1 MPRSFDCIIIGGGCS
16 GTMLLFHLSQHAQ
29 TTRQLSVAIFESD
42 ELGPGVPYQTTQ
54 PLHVLNVPAGRMS
67 AIAAE
72 GDHFLSWYRAQGH
85 ATASG
90 GDFVARGEYGKYLR
104 HLAAIAS
111 ERISIEHIRSQAMR
125 LETTDGGVKVVAAN
139 GGEFHGKQAVLAW
152 GHNPPRIPREID
164 ESARQHPGYINN
176 PWRVNTASSQLER
189 GALLI
194 GTGLTMIDCAV
205 SIAGQSPDYKMLA
218 ISRRGLMPQPH
229 RHHDAPPRKLP
240 PPPIAYWP
248 TSTPGLLKAIRAYV
262 LTCRNRDFDW
272 REAITALRPV
282 TSQLWQGLSTQDKQR
297 FLEKLV
303 PYWDSHRHRV
313 APQVAARADQLQTEG
328 RLEVAA
334 ARLVRVHA
342 AGDLLEAT
350 ILDRGASATRAL
362 QVGCVVNCTG
372 PETDVRRSEN
382 SLVKQMLESKL
393 IAPDV
398 MRLGIECDEH
408 GHPTVD
414 GQSQS
419 RLWTIG
425 PVRKAQLWETIAVPE
440 IRVQAEE
447 LATKLITAVA

>member
-1 MPRSFDCIIIGGGCS
+1 
-16 GTMLLFHLSQHAQ
+16 MLLFHLSRLAPAAK
-29 TTRQLSVAIFESD
+29 TISVALFEPG
-42 ELGPGVPYQTTQ
+42 EPGPGVPYQTRQ

-67 AIAAE
+67 AIASE
-72 GDHFLSWYRAQGH
+72 GDHFLTWYRAQGH
-85 ATASG
+85 STASG
-90 GDFVARGEYGKYLR
+90 GDFVPRGEYGQYLR
-104 HLAAIAS
+104 HLASAAS
-111 ERISIEHIRSQAMR
+111 KRISIEQIHSHAVH
-125 LETTDGGVKVVAAN
+125 LETTREGIRVVAAD
-139 GGEFHGKQAVLAW
+139 GREVRGKQAVLAW

-164 ESARQHPGYINN
+164 QSAREHPGYINN
-176 PWRVNTASSQLER
+176 PWGVHAISSRLEQ

-205 SIAGQSPDYKMLA
+205 SIASQSPDYRMLA

-229 RHHDAPPRKLP
+229 RHHDAPPRNLP

-248 TSTPGLLKAIRAYV
+248 TSTSGLLKAIRAYV
-262 LTCRNRDFDW
+262 LTCRNKDFDW

-282 TSQLWQGLSTQDKQR
+282 TGQLWQGLSNSDKRR

-313 APQVAARADQLQTEG
+313 APQVAARADQLQTG
-328 RLEVAA
+328 GQLEVVA
-334 ARLVRVHA
+334 ARLVRVCA
-342 AGDLLEAT
+342 AGESLEAT
-350 ILDRGASATRAL
+350 ILDRGAAAPRTVR
-362 QVGCVVNCTG
+362 VGCAVNCTG
-372 PETDVRRSEN
+372 PETDVGRSDN
-382 SLVKQMLESKL
+382 PLVKQMLAAKL

-398 MRLGIECDEH
+398 MRLGIECDEQ

-414 GQSQS
+414 GESRE

-447 LATKLITAVA
+447 LAAKLITAVA

>member
-1 MPRSFDCIIIGGGCS
+1 
-16 GTMLLFHLSQHAQ
+16 MLLFHLSRHAQ
-29 TTRQLSVAIFESD
+29 TTKRFSVAIFESG
-42 ELGPGVPYQTTQ
+42 ELGPGVPYQTPQ

-72 GDHFLSWYRAQGH
+72 SDHFLSWYKNQGH
-85 ATASG
+85 ATATG
-90 GDFVARGEYGKYLR
+90 GDFVARGEFGKYLR
-104 HLAAIAS
+104 HLASVAA
-111 ERISIEHIRSQAMR
+111 ERISIEHIRSPAMR
-125 LETTDGGVKVVAAN
+125 LETTNNGVKIVAAS
-139 GGEFHGKQAVLAW
+139 GEEFHGKQAVLAW

-164 ESARQHPGYINN
+164 EGARAHPGYINN
-176 PWRVNTASSQLER
+176 PWGVSIASSRLER

-218 ISRRGLMPQPH
+218 ISRRGLLPQPH

-282 TSQLWQGLSTQDKQR
+282 TSQLWQGLSTRDKQR

-313 APQVAARADQLQTEG
+313 APQVAARADQLQIEG

-334 ARLVRVHA
+334 SRLVRVCA
-342 AGDLLEAT
+342 AGDMLEAT
-350 ILDRGASATRAL
+350 ILDRGAATPRIVR
-362 QVGCVVNCTG
+362 VGCVVNCTG
-372 PETDVRRSEN
+372 PETDVERSAN
-382 SLVKQMLESKL
+382 PLVKQMLEHKL
-393 IAPDV
+393 IAADV
-398 MRLGIECDEH
+398 MRLGIECDEQ
-408 GHPTVD
+408 GRPTTGGNV
-414 GQSQS
+414 QP

-447 LATKLITAVA
+447 LAAKLITTVA

>member
-1 MPRSFDCIIIGGGCS
+1 M
-16 GTMLLFHLSQHAQ
+16 
-29 TTRQLSVAIFESD
+29 VIFESG
-42 ELGPGVPYQTTQ
+42 ELGPGVPYQTSQ

-67 AIAAE
+67 AIASE
-72 GDHFLSWYRAQGH
+72 SEHFLSWYRAQGH
-85 ATASG
+85 ANASG
-90 GDFVARGEYGKYLR
+90 GDFVARGDYGKYLR
-104 HLAAIAS
+104 YLAALAA
-111 ERISIEHIRSQAMR
+111 ERISIEHIRSQAVR
-125 LETTDGGVKVVAAN
+125 LETTDSGVKVAAA
-139 GGEFHGKQAVLAW
+139 GGEEVYGKQVVLAW
-152 GHNPPRIPREID
+152 GHNTPRIPREID

-176 PWRVNTASSQLER
+176 PWRVSSASSQLER

-218 ISRRGLMPQPH
+218 ISRRGLLPQPH

-262 LTCRNRDFDW
+262 LTCRNKDFDW

-282 TSQLWQGLSTQDKQR
+282 TSQLWQGLSTTDKQR

-313 APQVAARADQLQTEG
+313 APQVAARADQLQSEG

-334 ARLVRVHA
+334 ARLVRVVA
-342 AGDLLEAT
+342 AGELLEAT
-350 ILDRGASATRAL
+350 ILDRGAAKPRVV

-372 PETDVRRSEN
+372 PETDVNRSEN
-382 SLVKQMLESKL
+382 PLVRQMLNDKL
-393 IAPDV
+393 VVSDI
-398 MRLGIECDEH
+398 MRLGIDCDEQ
-408 GHPTVD
+408 GRPTVT
-414 GQSQS
+414 GQSQP